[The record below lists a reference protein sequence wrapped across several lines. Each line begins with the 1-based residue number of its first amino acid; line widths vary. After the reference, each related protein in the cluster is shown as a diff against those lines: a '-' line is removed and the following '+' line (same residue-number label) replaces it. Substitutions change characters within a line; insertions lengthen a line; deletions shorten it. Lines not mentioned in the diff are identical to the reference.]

1 MERTSKA
8 VRVGSVTLGEG
19 MPKICV
25 PVMGR
30 APKELR
36 EAAARARAAGAD
48 LIELRLDSLSP
59 MPSMEEAEAAC
70 EAARTGG
77 GLPVLLTLRTARD
90 GGPGTAEA
98 APYEALLTRIARSAL
113 CDAIDC
119 ELSVGDEVFSR
130 IVCAAHE
137 AGVPVVG
144 SSHAFHVLKD
154 LETPARWL
162 ERQAALGADVLKAA
176 VMTSGRVQALE
187 AAWRMAR
194 AGEALGRPYIAIT
207 MGSEGAV
214 SRVGCEALGSCL
226 TFGTAGEAS
235 APGQIPAGPLRTAL
249 EIFHAA
255 FAHMETMDENKRNG

>member
-1 MERTSKA
+1 MERMPNA
-8 VRVGSVTLGEG
+8 MRVGGVALGEG

-25 PVMGR
+25 PVMGKT
-30 APKELR
+30 PQEICG
-36 EAAARARAAGAD
+36 AAARARAAGAD
-48 LIELRLDSLSP
+48 LIELRIDSLSP
-59 MPSMEEAEAAC
+59 MPTVQEAGAAC
-70 EAARTGG
+70 AAARES
-77 GLPVLLTLRTARD
+77 GLPLLFTLRTSRD
-90 GGPGTAEA
+90 GGSGAAEA
-98 APYEALLTRIARSAL
+98 APYEALLTGMARSGL

-119 ELSVGDEVFSR
+119 ELSVGEAAFSR
-130 IVCAAHE
+130 IVRAAHG

-144 SSHAFHVLKD
+144 SSHAFHVLED

-162 ERQAALGADVLKAA
+162 AQQAALDADVLKAA

-194 AGEALGRPYIAIT
+194 AGETLGRPYIAIT

-226 TFGTAGEAS
+226 TFGTAGGAS
-235 APGQIPAGPLRTAL
+235 APGQIPAGTLRTAL

-255 FAHMETMDENKRNG
+255 FAQTEKV